1 MLMGEHAVLRNHLAL
16 CAAIDHRLTVALHPN
31 HERVCV
37 IDSTL
42 QKGAFAFED
51 LPTTG
56 PLRFV
61 AQCIHERFDSSNE
74 GGLNVSIRSELPTT
88 VGLGSSAAVVVA
100 LMHGLAL
107 AQGRTE
113 DLQSLQQASLKV
125 IQAVQGRGSGADVA
139 ASVAGGCVAYRIKPF
154 AMRRYASV
162 PPLAVFYSGA
172 KRPTVEVVAEVDAR
186 AALEPDHYEAL
197 FAEMD
202 ALSVTAES
210 ALDRE
215 DWTQLGQLMTQG
227 QQRMEAIGV
236 SNDRL
241 RDMLDVLGRA
251 DGVFGA
257 KISGS
262 GLGDCVVALGQMSD
276 DVLREDRVSV
286 QLSPNGVSGEVLCA

>member
-1 MLMGEHAVLRNHLAL
+1 MLMGEHAVLRNHLAI
-16 CAAIDHRLTVALHPN
+16 CAAIDHRLTVEIQPN

-37 IDSTL
+37 IDSAL
-42 QKGAFAFED
+42 QKGSFAFED

-61 AQCIHERFDSSNE
+61 AQCIRERFEPANE
-74 GGLNVSIRSELPTT
+74 GGVTVRIRSELPTT

-113 DLQSLQQASLKV
+113 DPLSLQQASLKV
-125 IQAVQGRGSGADVA
+125 IQVVQGRGSGADVA
-139 ASVAGGCVAYRIKPF
+139 ASVAGGCVAYRVAPCV
-154 AMRRYASV
+154 MRRYAAV

-186 AALEPDHYEAL
+186 AASEPDHYEAL
-197 FAEMD
+197 FAKMD
-202 ALSVTAES
+202 ALSVNAES
-210 ALDRE
+210 ALERQ
-215 DWTQLGQLMTQG
+215 DWIQLGQLMTQG
-227 QQRMEAIGV
+227 QRLMEAIGV

-241 RDMLDVLGRA
+241 RGMLDTLVRAEGVL
-251 DGVFGA
+251 GA

-262 GLGDCVVALGQMSD
+262 GLGDCVVALGQVSD

-286 QLSPNGVSGEVLCA
+286 QLSPNGVSGEMLCV

>member
-1 MLMGEHAVLRNHLAL
+1 MLMGEHAVLRNHLAI
-16 CAAIDHRLTVALHPN
+16 CAAIDHRLTVELHPIQ
-31 HERVCV
+31 ERVCV

-42 QKGAFAFED
+42 QKGSFVFEA
-51 LPTTG
+51 LPETG
-56 PLRFV
+56 PLHFV
-61 AQCIHERFDSSNE
+61 TQCIRERFDLANE
-74 GGLNVSIRSELPTT
+74 GGLKVHIRSGLPTT

-113 DLQSLQQASLKV
+113 DLKSLQQASLAV

-139 ASVAGGCVAYRIKPF
+139 ASVAGGCVAYRIEPF
-154 AMRRYASV
+154 AMRRYAAV
-162 PPLAVFYSGA
+162 PPLTVFYSGA

-210 ALDRE
+210 ALEGE
-215 DWTQLGQLMTQG
+215 DWVQLGLLMTKG
-227 QQRMEAIGV
+227 QRLMAAIGV

-241 RDMLDVLGRA
+241 REMLEALGRA
-251 DGVFGA
+251 EGVFGA

-262 GLGDCVVALGQMSD
+262 GLGDCVVALGQTPG
-276 DVLREDRVSV
+276 DVLREDRVYV
-286 QLSPNGVSGEVLCA
+286 QLSPNGVSGEVLCV